1 MTILGKKRVA
11 WVLMSGG
18 AGATLLFAVVIWL
31 NGRGLERHEWPAY
44 AWPVVGSG
52 AAIFGWRWLRALYRR
67 EPPVPPAA
75 WTVSLADFIFA
86 TLFAAVCSAVVTA
99 DSRFKVLT
107 PLIALSGFALYLG
120 SALAASL
127 NGVLNSA
134 WRPAYV
140 VSHACATLGFMGLM
154 SLFLVVCVLATVARL
169 SDIPDFLTDLIGF
182 DENVRDWMVILR
194 VMLCALPV
202 GLTALALL
210 NGVGVGKKEAPRQ

>member
-11 WVLMSGG
+11 WVVMSGG
-18 AGATLLFAVVIWL
+18 AGAALLFGVVIWL

-75 WTVSLADFIFA
+75 WTVSLADLIFA
-86 TLFAAVCSAVVTA
+86 TLFAGVCSAVVTA
-99 DSRFKVLT
+99 DPRFKVLT
-107 PLIALSGFALYLG
+107 PLIALAGFALYLG

-127 NGVLNSA
+127 HGVTNSA
-134 WRPAYV
+134 SRPAYV
-140 VSHACATLGFMGLM
+140 VSHACATLGVMGLV
-154 SLFLVVCVLATVARL
+154 SLVLVVCVLAMVARL
-169 SDIPDFLTDLIGF
+169 SDIPDFFTDLLGF
-182 DENVRDWMVILR
+182 DQSVRDWMVILR

-202 GLTALALL
+202 GLTALGLL
-210 NGVGVGKKEAPRQ
+210 KVAGVGKKEAPQQ